1 MRAQLMQTIRD
12 SILTGK
18 SRLLMVGYHLSLIVL
33 KIYKVTTWELTLM
46 PLVLVALV
54 VNLSKWTQEKLKV
67 SETFQ
72 QTITTT
78 KWTR

>member
-33 KIYKVTTWELTLM
+33 KIYKVITWELTLM
-46 PLVLVALV
+46 PLALVALV